1 MYQEKNL
8 LEELEEIVRL
18 SKQPGQILTRD
29 MREAVKVAEELREI
43 VQETYNTKTNQ
54 LNLNQFE
61 QSLKKA
67 GTNLN
72 DVNNKLQQLGAKGT
86 DANSKLSRSVMNVN
100 TQLKETGYLASHAKR
115 ALENVAFY
123 NVGVMGVNAFT
134 GKVKEGVKY
143 LKELNK
149 SLTQIREV
157 SGMAEETVRKLAED
171 GSKIAENIG
180 ATTLEYTKAALIYA
194 QQGLTGDELKQ
205 RTEITLKLAKV
216 LGQEAQHVSE
226 NLTAIW
232 NNYSDGK
239 KTLESYA
246 DVIAKLGATTAAS
259 TEEISRGLQNL
270 GGIGK
275 TVGLSYEYASSMV
288 ATLVA
293 TTRESASSVG
303 TSMKTLTARLQDL
316 KLGKTLDDGTT
327 LGKYSKALEA
337 VGVNI
342 KDQNGNLKDM
352 DRTLDELGQKW
363 STLRR
368 DEQVA
373 LAKGVAGVR
382 EYSKF
387 ATLMNNWEFMKKNVD
402 TAMNSAGEL
411 AKQQSV
417 YMESLEAKEQ
427 KLAERWE
434 HLFNSEEA
442 EKGLGKTLDLMSNMV
457 GTVDKLVSSFGGLH
471 GALLGIG
478 SMVAF
483 VFRDQIANS
492 IAKSRYEVQKIK
504 EEEEAFDMKK
514 QIVEANK
521 NKSQTKSPTTSTEG
535 NKATLNSLLGKKATT
550 DNDSFDQPDKYNG
563 ADKWEDDSLN
573 QSDKYNGADKWD
585 IDKININGN
594 VKVNS
599 NGDIEVNQ
607 PDKYNGADKWDNNSL
622 NQSDKLKEPKREE
635 NKQKQVN
642 SLTPELKFLTGEG
655 GKGLGKDIGL
665 DNLNRLLDSNV
676 INSLISL
683 TTQRTGGYVDSQ
695 GNWSKNGGKKFNQKE
710 YMQTQKFADNL
721 EYSGLKDKALDFIDN
736 NYKNGTKDDLNDI
749 DIIKQ
754 IINKGSFT
762 NSQGQDSRKLRSNGE
777 TAGAYSKMGELH
789 KQLGSI
795 IGSVSGGGLLGILR
809 NIDSNTIAQ
818 YGELQKQL
826 TTDANEIAKIE
837 QQVKELQ
844 AKLGNLQQQTNQKN
858 VSYVMNKGSLPK
870 HHDGTDLAKLL
881 SQLAEKRNSGKRIV
895 KKDLGNFLDIYD
907 NIEKLNPDE
916 YLAIL
921 QQGEVVF
928 TKKQFESVKQA
939 FLDRD
944 DSIVSK
950 VLDELDKKK
959 GVNKKKKAVDD
970 VPDLTKD
977 INSKLKANQKRN
989 ENLKK
994 NNIDDVEIKL
1004 SQEDLDFLDSINLK
1018 PKKQNTQTKPIQKEE
1033 PKQKQQELP
1042 KTYEE
1047 AKKAV
1052 NSLTSAFNSF
1062 AKQHKDPFN
1071 TKTKSAS
1078 DKIKVYQKA
1087 LDEKTSDDYNLTEQE
1102 AKEMAKTTKR
1112 DKSSG
1117 AVVQGL
1123 SRKALYEKAQKYYP
1137 NTKSLYSKIDFSNAD
1152 KEVKK
1157 NFKES
1162 VEGKDTRY
1170 IRDSDF
1176 LKKEENGDVV
1186 ADAKQSM
1193 EKTKQLFDLV
1203 DQTINLIGKKMDKE
1217 LGDMKTLRDKLKA
1230 ESEKTSQP
1238 TKKTEEKIIPKED
1251 WGGSK
1256 DPEAEDFF
1264 DDLYEQELHELSK
1277 ANPLKNKGV
1286 EQKIGKD
1293 LFADI
1298 SEERQEYIEEAT
1310 KLIKEYEDKLK
1321 KDENTNTDK
1330 EEQKIEDYLQAIR
1343 DTDDYIKELTT
1354 VDTKKQTQPN
1364 TNKTN
1369 SSTGKSKPKQEKK
1382 EKKFN
1387 IPIAVENKTENN
1399 NNSKGKVTVN
1409 NSKSNKSTTRTG
1421 TSNTTQST
1429 QAEAPI
1435 EDNKTT
1441 SKEVSILDDV
1451 KSISINGDV
1460 DILGNKEVETKEKE
1474 IKEEFPTIEPDVID
1488 IEDETNTKNEEE
1500 FPTIEPDV
1508 IDIEDKDEIGQESDF
1523 PTIEP
1528 DVIDIEDET
1537 NTKNEEEFP
1546 TIEPDIIDVED
1557 STENKQKQDYDNDSI
1572 ELTDDDLKDEIEELL
1587 KERNEQRQDELERF
1601 DDDAI
1606 ELDDE
1611 DLKDEL
1617 EKLREEIKKDREEK
1631 QKQEDKIEN
1640 EQAPAQS
1647 KNMPEVP
1654 IATDFIEA
1662 TPDEI
1667 EAQAL
1672 EREVE
1677 LTERHLQVKRGLT
1690 QEENN
1695 RATQLTQ
1702 LIVEEEKEL
1711 HIAEQNIGYIQNTV
1725 KASNSFIESL
1735 RNGVQPVTA
1744 IRTEIEKYGTAFRA
1758 NVTSVK
1764 AQEDGS
1770 KRLVVNMSKLV
1781 QQVAKVEQFDSSI
1794 VDKVRQQ
1801 LTALDKLNNKEKLT
1815 TKEVQKVKNLIEDIQ
1830 KTMLQSAANPLVTNL
1845 EEVKQKTREASTA
1858 NEEYQKLMNKGQLF
1872 TNTKK
1877 AVTAVTG
1884 AMSSMSMAW
1893 SSMSS
1898 IMQTLE
1904 DNEMSLMDKT
1914 QQLAMTFGMAGGM
1927 FKSVFSEIDRQF
1939 GGDGKFFKS
1948 LVNNLKMPGVAKELS
1963 SVRKE
1968 MKTLTVAGKQA
1979 TKQFEDLAAR
1989 EQDLSKQLGKGTAS
2003 KGGVALGVGLIAAM
2017 AVMAAW
2023 SAALEKMKEQEQALA
2038 EARRKKVQED
2048 QEQLEQYNKEVE
2060 GLDAVSNGL
2069 EDLKAKYDN
2078 GQISIGQMR
2087 AETYKLCEQYD
2098 IEAEKLGVL
2107 TGDYE
2112 QLAEAVKKARL
2123 EKAQEGVNKSETG
2136 KTDAMALAKNSTNK
2150 TNEDWKLLDPTT
2162 WGRGNL
2168 NTVGYQFYESV
2179 EKGDIDMISSILGSK
2194 NVKTDHIGLPAVYG
2208 NGTAEF
2214 DINNE
2219 EVMKNYDTIIKQ
2231 LNKEVENGSYAAKE
2245 LLKAMMNEDYIN
2257 AKNLYLDSLKTEYD
2271 QKRKI
2276 AELDIYKEG
2285 DIKSYQDYAKQRA
2298 ELKEKYQKD
2307 EYGFEDQKDENGKV
2321 IKTKDE
2327 QIEDY
2332 VNNLFMK
2339 SGNSTIQGYVAQD
2352 ERNKQFQDL
2361 IVNGN
2366 EEQKKEL
2373 TEIFDTLPTKIQEAL
2388 LKNKIEVSVTDT
2400 AEDLKNKTAGTG
2412 DADLTGL
2419 SSVDK
2424 ILQAVKQGNVNE
2436 STYQE
2441 KREQGKSTDK
2451 VENALGKSNESLN
2464 SSVQNLI
2471 EQYDVGNLMKDF
2483 NNKSQEE
2490 QLEVLEK
2497 VVDLAG
2503 RRANFEQQTTG
2514 DIEKQKQELEKQQEQ
2529 LGVIQKLK
2537 KENPNFTEDF
2547 NTITN
2552 AENMGDVANNDFD
2565 AMKYFSKEGSLVDEL
2580 NKLAEKFKID
2590 TAGKTIKEVTEEIKK
2605 ALFSS
2610 GEAVEDFKK
2619 KWDSL
2624 DDEGKKKLQAE
2635 LNLDDKG
2642 IKSKIEDINNK
2653 LKKLTKDPYTVKMEI
2668 EDNALSVMQNKVGLF
2683 VTKAKDQLADV
2694 SQLVKEGFK
2703 IDPNDFNSLM
2713 KVYPQLGQNAKITSE
2728 GMIQMDSKVTKQFL
2742 SNKKKEITA
2751 EFNKNK
2757 AALDAKIGQL
2767 KMEYKYYEEQYKLGQ
2782 QALKDEDTRKNY
2794 YALRE
2799 KNATKFKNQ
2808 LVGEAEKVVEGSEI
2822 NAQLANNKTT
2832 ERIKENLSDISKD
2845 ILTVGELWSKAQTG
2859 SLTGEEKG
2867 VSAKGYDADKTNK
2880 LTKKQIEDTTDDLYK
2895 NYSKEQQEQYVKAD
2909 MKINKSLMDSTGN
2922 MINAYTGQK
2931 GQMTVAYQQAMQGIN
2946 EWGTDRSGQGNQKEL
2961 QKHIQ
2966 DTYDKFVNLKQ
2977 AIDNATRAFDRFNKA
2992 SQHYYGEQ
3000 KSKALGQ
3007 QNKLIN
3013 NQIKAYKNL
3022 ERAQA
3027 RELSLL
3033 RTKLRA
3039 YANFNKS
3046 GQLVD
3051 FYSAFNRIKAE
3062 YNKAIDTYNSV
3073 IKRYNAMTKDA
3084 QEKTGDKLL
3093 KSAED
3098 NLERAKEAFEQNKS
3112 DLEQYKNLMNEYQD
3126 SIDKQLDLT
3135 YQKIENTMER
3145 LNNNVELRIDASQAI
3160 KDLHDFYDKFKK
3172 GTNKISQNYIQELL
3186 SGIADTKRLIDED
3199 RATGYQVN
3207 RDVKTHQYR
3216 ANTAARYIRG
3226 AKDLEV
3232 KESKG
3237 TLTAAE
3243 KKKLTRLRDS
3253 TGMGSLSEAVEQLKQ
3268 ANKDLLEDYS
3278 KIEDAVKDAISQSV
3292 EYIEQYKNKISELN
3306 GEFDTLNT
3314 KLEHQMKLTELV
3326 YGADRYDEKGK
3337 VIEQQIKV
3345 TEDQL
3350 EALQNAKDNALKQYK
3365 EAKKNF
3371 GENSQQAKALYAE
3384 YESTAAKVDS
3394 LVETY
3399 IEKHKE
3405 QLKNSINEAY
3415 KETEKAL
3422 MGGSSFDFAYKEW
3435 ELTKKQQSATYDET
3449 ERLLQ
3454 LEKMR
3459 YNLQQKIDNTKE
3471 LKTQQKLKE
3480 YADYQLKFLE
3490 DKKELT
3496 KEDIEL
3502 AQKRLS
3508 VVEAEI
3514 ALENAQKNKNQMK
3527 LTRDSS
3533 GNWSYDYVADEN
3545 DIAKK
3550 KEDLLAAQNDVYE
3563 FTKNKLIELQENVVK
3578 VTQEGL
3584 NALQEYDLKMAEIAD
3599 KESAEYKQLAEEKA
3613 VLQEKYFGEE
3623 GVVTQL
3629 QRQYGEFAIY
3639 MNESEMGSVETLCK
3653 VEEDNYDKLTAK
3665 QKELVEEMRKA
3676 GVSSAT
3682 DVYTYSYGKF
3692 QDIDKD
3698 SRLAWDTAKD
3708 KAQEAMTTIKT
3719 YQDTVVGQM
3728 VEKVGKDRKT
3738 IEEYL
3743 DKINDK
3749 VKSANKK
3756 FTDAMSSLE
3765 QKTGISIKNVNKN
3778 IGDIG
3783 TESDK
3788 VKKKMNTWVTD
3799 SNKGF
3804 TTMNSKLKDILNT
3817 YTKISAEINKSVTG
3831 NKGLI
3836 DSTNATIAKHNLG
3849 GGSGG
3854 SSSGSGSSGS
3864 GSSSSGGAIKVGKKV
3879 KIISR
3884 GFHDS
3889 FGSTP
3894 RVSEK
3899 LVGKSYYVNIESAP
3913 QYGGKAKHYGKYPI
3927 HLATKANSENPNDW
3941 IGWFAPSQVQGFRT
3955 GGYTGNWNNSTQDGK
3970 LALLHQKELVLNKE
3984 DTEKIFKA
3992 VKMVREMGQSIET
4005 LSKINFNEVIE
4016 SSKLDLDKYMKIT
4029 SLPDKK
4035 EENQETNN
4043 TFHINAEFPN
4053 ASNVEEIREAI
4064 LSLPNLASQYIN
4076 KR

>member
-8 LEELEEIVRL
+8 LEELEDIVRL

-67 GTNLN
+67 GTNLT
-72 DVNNKLQQLGAKGT
+72 DVNNKLNQLGAKGT

-123 NVGVMGVNAFT
+123 NIGTMGVNAFT
-134 GKVKEGVKY
+134 SKVKEGVKY
-143 LKELNK
+143 LKDLNK

-157 SGMAEETVRKLAED
+157 SGMAEDTVRKLAED

-194 QQGLTGDELKQ
+194 QQGLTGDELKK
-205 RTEITLKLAKV
+205 RTEITLKLSKV

-232 NNYSDGK
+232 NNYADGK

-246 DVIAKLGATTAAS
+246 DVITKLGATTAAS

-270 GGIGK
+270 GGVGR

-303 TSMKTLTARLQDL
+303 TSMKTLTARIQDL

-327 LGKYSKALEA
+327 LGKYGKALEA
-337 VGVNI
+337 IGVNI

-352 DRTLDELGQKW
+352 DQTLDEIGAKW

-382 EYSKF
+382 EYAKF

-411 AKQQSV
+411 AKQQGV
-417 YMESLEAKEQ
+417 YMESLEAKEE

-442 EKGLGKTLDLMSNMV
+442 EKGLGQTLDLMSNMV

-483 VFRDQIANS
+483 IFRDQIANS
-492 IAKSRYEVQKIK
+492 IAKSRYEAQKMR
-504 EEEEAFDMKK
+504 EEEEAFSMKK

-521 NKSQTKSPTTSTEG
+521 NRSQTKPPTTSIGGDNT
-535 NKATLNSLLGKKATT
+535 TLSSLLGKKLETT
-550 DNDSFDQPDKYNG
+550 TSSSERKLESRPK
-563 ADKWEDDSLN
+563 EDFTPQNSSKEVVVN
-573 QSDKYNGADKWD
+573 TSGKVD
-585 IDKININGN
+585 INAPKVDMTNISSG
-594 VKVNS
+594 
-599 NGDIEVNQ
+599 
-607 PDKYNGADKWDNNSL
+607 
-622 NQSDKLKEPKREE
+622 
-635 NKQKQVN
+635 
-642 SLTPELKFLTGEG
+642 LKFLTGED

-665 DNLNRLLDSNV
+665 DNLNKLLNSNA

-683 TTQRTGGYVDSQ
+683 TTQRTGGYVNSE
-695 GNWSKNGGKKFNQKE
+695 GGWSKSGGKKFNQKE

-721 EYSGLKDKALDFIDN
+721 EYSGLKDKALDFINN
-736 NYKNGTKDDLNDI
+736 NYKNGTKDDLKDV

-762 NSQGQDSRKLRSNGE
+762 NSQGQDSRKLSSNGE

-837 QQVKELQ
+837 HQVKELQ

-870 HHDGTDLAKLL
+870 HHDGTELAKML
-881 SQLAEKRNSGKRIV
+881 SQLAEKRNAGQRIV
-895 KKDLGNFLDIYD
+895 KKDLGNFLNIYD
-907 NIEKLNPDE
+907 SIDKLNADE

-944 DSIVSK
+944 DSVVNK
-950 VLDELDKKK
+950 VLDELDKRKT
-959 GVNKKKKAVDD
+959 VNSRKKAVDD
-970 VPDLTKD
+970 VPDLTQGIGNK
-977 INSKLKANQKRN
+977 IKSNKNRN
-989 ENLKK
+989 EKIKESNLSD
-994 NNIDDVEIKL
+994 ITFDD
-1004 SQEDLDFLDSINLK
+1004 EDLEFFKNVKIKRKSEVA
-1018 PKKQNTQTKPIQKEE
+1018 QKEE
-1033 PKQKQQELP
+1033 AKPKQQELP

-1062 AKQHKDPFN
+1062 AKQHKDPFT

-1078 DKIKVYQKA
+1078 DKIKVYQKS
-1087 LDEKTSDDYNLTEQE
+1087 LDEKLDSGYDLTEQE

-1112 DKSSG
+1112 DKDSG
-1117 AVVQGL
+1117 AVAQGL
-1123 SRKALYEKAQKYYP
+1123 SRKALYEKAQKYYSD
-1137 NTKSLYSKIDFSNAD
+1137 TKSLYSKIDFSNVD
-1152 KEVKK
+1152 KDVKK

-1162 VEGKDTRY
+1162 IEGKDTRY

-1176 LKKEENGDVV
+1176 LKREENGDVV

-1193 EKTKQLFDLV
+1193 EKTRQLFDLV
-1203 DQTINLIGKKMDKE
+1203 DQTISLIGKKMDKE
-1217 LGDMKTLRDKLKA
+1217 LGEMKTLRDNLKPDETTTKA
-1230 ESEKTSQP
+1230 NDSLESITP
-1238 TKKTEEKIIPKED
+1238 RED
-1251 WGGSK
+1251 WSNSK
-1256 DPEAEDFF
+1256 DPEADDFF
-1264 DDLYEQELHELSK
+1264 EDLYEQELHELK
-1277 ANPLKNKGV
+1277 KDNPLKD
-1286 EQKIGKD
+1286 KD
-1293 LFADI
+1293 IQSKLDKSLFDDI
-1298 SEERQEYIEEAT
+1298 SQERQEYIEEAA

-1321 KDENTNTDK
+1321 KDENANTDK

-1343 DTDDYIKELTT
+1343 DTDDYIREEATSKTT
-1354 VDTKKQTQPN
+1354 QTPKAQSEKVQV
-1364 TNKTN
+1364 TDKRQQG
-1369 SSTGKSKPKQEKK
+1369 SQSKGT
-1382 EKKFN
+1382 
-1387 IPIAVENKTENN
+1387 ITVPIAVENSSAQGNN
-1399 NNSKGKVTVN
+1399 NKVSVKN
-1409 NSKSNKSTTRTG
+1409 EKRSSANQG
-1421 TSNTTQST
+1421 VDTQSLSNAIENKDT
-1429 QAEAPI
+1429 APEI
-1435 EDNKTT
+1435 SNKTT
-1441 SKEVSILDDV
+1441 
-1451 KSISINGDV
+1451 
-1460 DILGNKEVETKEKE
+1460 ETTADTKQ
-1474 IKEEFPTIEPDVID
+1474 EEP
-1488 IEDETNTKNEEE
+1488 
-1500 FPTIEPDV
+1500 
-1508 IDIEDKDEIGQESDF
+1508 
-1523 PTIEP
+1523 
-1528 DVIDIEDET
+1528 
-1537 NTKNEEEFP
+1537 P
-1546 TIEPDIIDVED
+1546 TIEPDIIDLED
-1557 STENKQKQDYDNDSI
+1557 GDIAEEEVPSI
-1572 ELTDDDLKDEIEELL
+1572 EPDIIDIDDGNSKNEEPPSIEPDIIDVESDVDKITDEPID
-1587 KERNEQRQDELERF
+1587 
-1601 DDDAI
+1601 
-1606 ELDDE
+1606 LDDE
-1611 DLKDEL
+1611 DLKDEMS
-1617 EKLREEIKKDREEK
+1617 KLREEIKEDREEK
-1631 QKQEDKIEN
+1631 QNQGDKVEN
-1640 EQAPAQS
+1640 EQVPQQEVQS
-1647 KNMPEVP
+1647 KGMPEIP
-1654 IATDFIEA
+1654 IATDFVES

-1711 HIAEQNIGYIQNTV
+1711 HIAEQNIGYIQDTV
-1725 KASNSFIESL
+1725 RASNSFVESL
-1735 RNGVQPVTA
+1735 RNGVQPVAA
-1744 IRTEIEKYGTAFRA
+1744 IRTELERYSTAFRA

-1764 AQEDGS
+1764 VQEDGS
-1770 KRLVVNMSKLV
+1770 KRLVVNMGKLA
-1781 QQVAKVEQFDSSI
+1781 QQVAKVEQFDSRI

-1801 LTALDKLNNKEKLT
+1801 LTALDKLNNKEELT
-1815 TKEVQKVKNLIEDIQ
+1815 TKETQKVKNLIEEIQ
-1830 KTMLQSAANPLVTNL
+1830 KIMLQSASVSLVGNL
-1845 EEVKQKTREASTA
+1845 EQVKQKTKEASDATT
-1858 NEEYQKLMNKGQLF
+1858 EYQRIINKGQVF
-1872 TNTKK
+1872 VNTKK

-1927 FKSVFSEIDRQF
+1927 IKSVFSEIDRQF
-1939 GGDGKFFKS
+1939 GGDGNFLKS
-1948 LVNNLKMPGVAKELS
+1948 LVNTLKMPGVAKELS
-1963 SVRKE
+1963 IVRKE

-1979 TKQFEDLAAR
+1979 TEQFKELATR
-1989 EQDLSKQLGKGTAS
+1989 EQGLSNLLGAGTAS
-2003 KGGVALGVGLIAAM
+2003 AGGVALGVGLIAAM
-2017 AVMAAW
+2017 AAIAAW
-2023 SAALEKMKEQEQALA
+2023 SAALEKIKEREQEL
-2038 EARRKKVQED
+2038 EEIRRKKVQED
-2048 QEQLEQYNKEVE
+2048 QEQMEQYNKEVE

-2069 EDLKAKYDN
+2069 EDLKTKYDN
-2078 GQISIGQMR
+2078 GQISMGQMR
-2087 AETYKLCEQYD
+2087 AETYKLCQQYD
-2098 IEAEKLGVL
+2098 IESEKLGVL
-2107 TGDYE
+2107 TGNYE
-2112 QLAEAVKKARL
+2112 QMAEAIRKARI
-2123 EKAQEGVNKSETG
+2123 EKAQEGVNKSESG
-2136 KTDAMALAKNSTNK
+2136 KTDAMSLAKNATNK
-2150 TNEDWKLLDPTT
+2150 INKDWKWLDGST
-2162 WGRGNL
+2162 WGRGDKE
-2168 NTVGYQFYESV
+2168 TIGYDFFKGV
-2179 EKGDIDMISSILGSK
+2179 EKNDIDNISNILGWN
-2194 NVKTDHIGLPAVYG
+2194 NVSTEPLALATRH
-2208 NGTAEF
+2208 AEF
-2214 DINNE
+2214 NINNE

-2231 LNKEVENGSYAAKE
+2231 LNKEVENGSYAARD
-2245 LLKAMMNEDYIN
+2245 LLKAMTNEDYIN
-2257 AKNLYLDSLKTEYD
+2257 AKNLYIQSLETEYD
-2271 QKRKI
+2271 RKRKI
-2276 AELDIYKEG
+2276 AELNIYNEK
-2285 DIKSYQDYAKQRA
+2285 DIKNYQDYAEQRA
-2298 ELKEKYQKD
+2298 ELKKNYQKK

-2332 VNNLFMK
+2332 INNLFMQ
-2339 SGNSTIQGYVAQD
+2339 STNNTIQGYVAQD
-2352 ERNKQFQDL
+2352 ERNKQFYKL
-2361 IVNGN
+2361 IVSGN

-2373 TEIFDTLPTKIQEAL
+2373 TEIFNTLSTKVQETL
-2388 LKNKIEVSVTDT
+2388 VNNKVEVLATDT
-2400 AEDLKNKTAGTG
+2400 AEDLKNRTAGIG
-2412 DADLTGL
+2412 AADLSGL
-2419 SSVDK
+2419 GNIDTIIK
-2424 ILQAVKQGNVNE
+2424 AVKEKSINE
-2436 STYQE
+2436 STYQQ

-2451 VENALGKSNESLN
+2451 VVNAIGTNNENINGA
-2464 SSVQNLI
+2464 VQNLI
-2471 EQYDVGNLMKDF
+2471 DTYDLGKLLDGF
-2483 NNKSQEE
+2483 NNKSGEE
-2490 QLEVLEK
+2490 QVKVLEK
-2497 VVDLAG
+2497 VVELAG
-2503 RRANFEQQTTG
+2503 QRANFEQQTTA
-2514 DIEKQKQELEKQQEQ
+2514 DIEKQRQELEKQQQQ
-2529 LGVIQKLK
+2529 LGVIKKLK
-2537 KENPNFTEDF
+2537 KDNPKLIEDF
-2547 NTITN
+2547 NS
-2552 AENMGDVANNDFD
+2552 V
-2565 AMKYFSKEGSLVDEL
+2565 
-2580 NKLAEKFKID
+2580 NK
-2590 TAGKTIKEVTEEIKK
+2590 
-2605 ALFSS
+2605 
-2610 GEAVEDFKK
+2610 VEDFVEQNSEFYKNKLFDETMGDNDIASIADKYKIETEGKTVVQVLNEIKEALANSSEAGQEFKK
-2619 KWDSL
+2619 IWDSL

-2635 LNLDDKG
+2635 LSLNDNE
-2642 IKSKIEDINNK
+2642 IEDKIKGVNDK
-2653 LKKLTKDPYTVKMEI
+2653 LKNLTKDPYEI
-2668 EDNALSVMQNKVGLF
+2668 KLEVEDNFMSVMENKVGLF

-2694 SQLVKEGFK
+2694 SQMVKEGFK

-2713 KVYPQLGQNAKITSE
+2713 KIYPQLGQNAKVTSE

-3039 YANFNKS
+3039 YASFNKS

-3084 QEKTGDKLL
+3084 QEKSGDKLL
-3093 KSAED
+3093 KTAED
-3098 NLERAKEAFEQNKS
+3098 NLNRAKEAFEQNKS

-3126 SIDKQLDLT
+3126 TIDKQLDLT

-3145 LNNNVELRIDASQAI
+3145 LNNNIEVRLDSSQAI
-3160 KDLHDFYDKFKK
+3160 KDLYDFYDKFKK
-3172 GTNKISQNYIQELL
+3172 GTTKISESYKQELL
-3186 SGIADTKRLIDED
+3186 SGIADSKRLIDED
-3199 RATGYQVN
+3199 RAAGYQVN
-3207 RDVKTHQYR
+3207 RDIKTHQYR
-3216 ANTAARYIRG
+3216 ADTASKYIKG
-3226 AKDLEV
+3226 AKNLEI

-3243 KKKLTRLRDS
+3243 KKKLTQLRDS
-3253 TGMGSLSEAVEQLKQ
+3253 TGMGSLSEATKQLQQ

-3278 KIEDAVKDAISQSV
+3278 KIEEAVKDAISQSIA
-3292 EYIEQYKNKISELN
+3292 YIEQYKNKISELN

-3326 YGADRYDEKGK
+3326 YGANRYDEKGK

-3345 TEDQL
+3345 AEDQL
-3350 EALQNAKDNALKQYK
+3350 EALQNAKENALKQYNT
-3365 EAKKNF
+3365 AKKNF

-3405 QLKNSINEAY
+3405 QLINSINEAY
-3415 KETEKAL
+3415 KEAEKAL

-3435 ELTKKQQSATYDET
+3435 ELTKKQQSAAYDET

-3471 LKTQQKLKE
+3471 LKAQQKLKE
-3480 YADYQLKFLE
+3480 YADYQLKYLE

-3563 FTKNKLIELQENVVK
+3563 FTKSKLIELQENVVK

-3599 KESAEYKQLAEEKA
+3599 KESTEYKQLAKEKA
-3613 VLQEKYFGEE
+3613 ELQKLYFGEE
-3623 GVVTQL
+3623 GIVTQL
-3629 QRQYGEFAIY
+3629 QKQYGDFAIY
-3639 MNESEMGSVETLCK
+3639 MNEAEMGSVETLCK
-3653 VEEDNYDKLTAK
+3653 VEEDNYSKLTAK

-3676 GVSSAT
+3676 GVSSVT

-3698 SRLAWDTAKD
+3698 SRLAWGTAKE
-3708 KAQEAMTTIKT
+3708 KAKDAMLAIQA
-3719 YQDTVVGQM
+3719 YQDAMLGKM
-3728 VEKVGKDRKT
+3728 IEKINKDKKT
-3738 IEEYL
+3738 IESYL
-3743 DKINDK
+3743 DKINNK
-3749 VKSANKK
+3749 VKTANSK
-3756 FTDAMSSLE
+3756 FTTAMKTLE
-3765 QKTGISIKNVNKN
+3765 TKTGVSINNVNAK
-3778 IGDIG
+3778 IKSIG

-3788 VKKKMNTWVTD
+3788 VKKKMNTFISD

-3804 TTMNSKLKDILNT
+3804 NTMNGRLKDILNT
-3817 YTKISAEINKSVTG
+3817 YTKISAEINKSVTA
-3831 NKGLI
+3831 NKSLI
-3836 DSTNATIAKHNLG
+3836 DSTNTTIADHKL
-3849 GGSGG
+3849 GSG
-3854 SSSGSGSSGS
+3854 SGGSSGS
-3864 GSSSSGGAIKVGKKV
+3864 GSSSGSDFGSGSDSSSGGGKLTLGKKV
-3879 KIISR
+3879 TVKSGHKWYLDSDGSDPVGTSHGTTSAYITNINSKGVKKYHVSR
-3884 GFHDS
+3884 GSKRGKNDLGWLNKS
-3889 FGSTP
+3889 D
-3894 RVSEK
+3894 
-3899 LVGKSYYVNIESAP
+3899 LVGYRS
-3913 QYGGKAKHYGKYPI
+3913 
-3927 HLATKANSENPNDW
+3927 
-3941 IGWFAPSQVQGFRT
+3941 
-3955 GGYTGNWNNSTQDGK
+3955 GGYTGDWNNNTQDGK

-3984 DTEKIFKA
+3984 DTEKVLKA
-3992 VKMVREMGQSIET
+3992 VKMVREMGNSIES
-4005 LSKINFNEVIE
+4005 LSKIDFNKVIE
-4016 SSKLDLDKYMKIT
+4016 ANKVNFGKYLNIPNIT
-4029 SLPDKK
+4029 PQKQ
-4035 EENQETNN
+4035 EQETNNN

-4053 ASNVEEIREAI
+4053 ANNVDDIREAI
-4064 LSLPNLASQYIN
+4064 LSLPNLASQYTM